1 MDQKA
6 NDDHD
11 GSMNLML
18 LVLAIM
24 AFLVISAHLTRLV
37 VHDGLG
43 SNPPP
48 RSHRAE
54 MGSWIDR
61 ELQR

>member
-1 MDQKA
+1 
-6 NDDHD
+6 
-11 GSMNLML
+11 MNLML

>member
-1 MDQKA
+1 MDP
-6 NDDHD
+6 
-11 GSMNLML
+11 MNVL
-18 LVLAIM
+18 LLLLLFGI
-24 AFLVISAHLTRLV
+24 FLLIAAHLTRLV

-54 MGSWIDR
+54 LGTWVDQ
-61 ELQR
+61 ELRR

>member
-1 MDQKA
+1 MLPIMDP
-6 NDDHD
+6 
-11 GSMNLML
+11 MNVL
-18 LVLAIM
+18 LLLLLFGI
-24 AFLVISAHLTRLV
+24 FLLIAAHLTRLV

-54 MGSWIDR
+54 LGTWVDQ
-61 ELQR
+61 ELRR